1 MQNYYKWAIQATTV
15 VSLIGYLITAKKKI
29 KKNTLMCKIKGR
41 VPSVNTW
48 KDRNPSYWQH
58 LAEVSVKG
66 QKKKEGKK
74 GIKDTRG
81 NGQREEKEKHGTKEK
96 QKTTKKPKNTNPYEK
111 N

>member
-1 MQNYYKWAIQATTV
+1 MW
-15 VSLIGYLITAKKKI
+15 
-29 KKNTLMCKIKGR
+29 KIKGR

-58 LAEVSVKG
+58 LAEVSVKA
-66 QKKKEGKK
+66 QKTKEGKK

-81 NGQREEKEKHGTKEK
+81 NGQREKEKQGTKK